1 MNTSLPRLLWVLII
15 AMLGGAAAAQAQPAR
30 PATAPRP
37 VASAASQPDA
47 VTKSPATRAAE
58 AARTPGDLRPEH
70 PVVPQV
76 AVPLRRDAQPSKTAP
91 GATGVGKVDDSAARC
106 RAAETAA
113 DRKACEAKRKPAN
126 KAQ

>member
-1 MNTSLPRLLWVLII
+1 MNTSLPRLLWVLTI

-30 PATAPRP
+30 PASAPRP
-37 VASAASQPDA
+37 AASQPDA

-58 AARTPGDLRPEH
+58 AARPPGDLRPEH

-113 DRKACEAKRKPAN
+113 DRKACEAKRKPAT